1 MRKRARKGALKKFEE
16 KTGISANQ
24 ICAYINGRA
33 EMSKKR
39 SILFENAS
47 KELGYD
53 IGIFNAA
60 NWMFSPEK
68 IKSALTA

>member
-1 MRKRARKGALKKFEE
+1 MRERARKGTLKDFEK

-39 SILFENAS
+39 SILFEKAS

-53 IGIFNAA
+53 TTVFNAA
-60 NWMFSPEK
+60 NWMFCPEK
-68 IKSALTA
+68 IKSALAA